1 MKRINYKKL
10 AYDADSKKYGK
21 LYEQKPFLTLS
32 KRERHWWIRYY
43 KLKVAAQK
51 AGWTEKFPK
60 LRDGPIY
67 DRPWFNFDHWINI
80 ELDVIQGFVEKKLVD
95 WEKLQ
100 DYKVDM
106 VFCEGDCEGCN
117 HIRICILKER
127 EGL

>member
-32 KRERHWWIRYY
+32 QRERHWWIRYY
-43 KLKVAAQK
+43 KLEVAAQK
-51 AGWTEKFPK
+51 AGWNEKFPK
-60 LRDGPIY
+60 LPDGAIRDK
-67 DRPWFNFDHWINI
+67 PWFRHDHWINL
-80 ELDVIQGFVEKKLVD
+80 ELNVIQRFVEKKLVD

-106 VFCEGDCEGCN
+106 VFCDDDCEGCKSYLLCEL
-117 HIRICILKER
+117 RR
-127 EGL
+127 E